1 VGEGKPTGSRR
12 RWRRWLL
19 VGVILIPVVY
29 LAATFVQVWVVS
41 HRDDTGRAD
50 AAVVLGAAQYNG
62 RPSPVLQG
70 RLDHADDLWKSGR
83 VPMIVLTGSKRV
95 GDRFTEAYAGFQYLR
110 KRGVPEK
117 DLVIVDNGTNTWE
130 SLEASVRQLDRKGIR
145 QVVLV
150 SDPYHSERLLGIAGE
165 VGLDATV
172 SPTSE
177 SPSFGQL
184 FREAAIVSVG
194 RIIGYRRVT
203 RLAG

>member
-1 VGEGKPTGSRR
+1 VGEGKPTGPRR

-19 VGVILIPVVY
+19 VGVVLAPVAY
-29 LAATFVQVWVVS
+29 FAATFVQVWVVS
-41 HRDDTGRAD
+41 HRDDTSHAD

-62 RPSPVLQG
+62 KPSPALRG
-70 RLDHADDLWKSGR
+70 RLDHAYDIWKAGR
-83 VPMIVLTGSKRV
+83 VPTIVLTGSKRV

-110 KRGVPEK
+110 RRGVPEK
-117 DLVIVDNGTNTWE
+117 DLLIVDNGTNTWE
-130 SLEASVRQLDRKGIR
+130 SLAASVRQLDRKGIR

-172 SPTSE
+172 SPTTE
-177 SPSFGQL
+177 SPSFRQL
-184 FREAAIVSVG
+184 LREAAIVSVG

>member
-1 VGEGKPTGSRR
+1 MGDGKQVRPRR

-19 VGVILIPVVY
+19 VAVVVLPVVY

-41 HRDDTGRAD
+41 HRDDTSRVD

-62 RPSPVLQG
+62 KPSPVLRG
-70 RLDHADDLWKSGR
+70 RLDHAYDVWKAGR
-83 VPMIVLTGSKRV
+83 VPMIVLTGSKKV

-117 DLVIVDNGTNTWE
+117 DLVVVDNGTNTWE
-130 SLEASVRQLDRKGIR
+130 SLAASVRQLDRKGIR

-172 SPTSE
+172 SPTGE

>member
-1 VGEGKPTGSRR
+1 
-12 RWRRWLL
+12 LL
-19 VGVILIPVVY
+19 VGVIVLPVAYFVV
-29 LAATFVQVWVVS
+29 TFVQVWAVS
-41 HRDDTGRAD
+41 HRVDTSRAD

-62 RPSPVLQG
+62 TPSPALRG
-70 RLDHADDLWKSGR
+70 RLDHAHAIWKAGQVGS
-83 VPMIVLTGSKRV
+83 IVLTGSKQA
-95 GDRFTEAYAGFQYLR
+95 GDRFTEAFAGFQYLR

-117 DLVIVDNGTNTWE
+117 DLIIVDNGTSTWE
-130 SLEASVRQLDRKGIR
+130 SLAASVRQLDRKSIR

-184 FREAAIVSVG
+184 FREATIVSVG
-194 RIIGYRRVT
+194 RIIGYRRAT
-203 RLAG
+203 RLAE